1 MQITLHIKHLEKEEQ
16 TEPKISGRKESINI
30 PAGTHIHT
38 QVQIFTHQHLQQAHG
53 HSYTHAGAWVKI
65 HTQATHTHKVT
76 RPK

>member
-1 MQITLHIKHLEKEEQ
+1 MYPHT
-16 TEPKISGRKESINI
+16 GINI

-65 HTQATHTHKVT
+65 HTQATHRYTGAST
-76 RPK
+76 CPDPLC